1 MANEHTEKLAEKLNV
16 LFIDNFD
23 SFVFNLVDEFEKRDC
38 SVQVWRNDIGVK
50 KALELYHSLGGPAL
64 IVLSPGPG
72 SPMDAGCCVELVR
85 TAVDVPI
92 FGVCLGQQSITE
104 ACGGK
109 VVRAGEIVHGKSS
122 MLQIDTGSEMLKGL
136 PNPLSVGRYHSLIC
150 QVDEGA
156 FHITARLGDMVM
168 AIEHRERPLKGV
180 QFHPESVLTPEGG
193 IIIDNIMEWA
203 IDCYRH
209 RHTGGAK

>member
-1 MANEHTEKLAEKLNV
+1 MTSDNQSNTEKLNI

-38 SVQVWRNDIGVK
+38 NVQVWRNDIGVE
-50 KALELYHSLGGPAL
+50 KALELYNKIEGPSL

-72 SPMDAGCCVELVR
+72 TPAEAGCCVELVKQAD
-85 TAVDVPI
+85 TIPI

-109 VVRAGEIVHGKSS
+109 VVQAGEIVHGKSS
-122 MLQIDTGSEMLKGL
+122 MLHIDSTSEMLKGM

-150 QVDEGA
+150 EVDKSQ
-156 FHITARLGDMVM
+156 FNITATLGEMVM
-168 AIEHRERPLKGV
+168 AIEHKERPLKGV

-193 IIIDNIMEWA
+193 KIIRNIMEWA
-203 IDCYRH
+203 MAQYH
-209 RHTGGAK
+209 LKMNGGTK